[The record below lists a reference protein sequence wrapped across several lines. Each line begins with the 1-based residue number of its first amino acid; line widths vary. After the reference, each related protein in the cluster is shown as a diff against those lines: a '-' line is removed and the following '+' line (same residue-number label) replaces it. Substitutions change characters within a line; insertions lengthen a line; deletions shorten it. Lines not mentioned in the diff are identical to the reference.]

1 MIARAG
7 LLLLMLAGILD
18 VSARAADRAVITPHG
33 ALAIT
38 LPADL
43 LRKKEVKDHLT
54 SGLTTVFLVA
64 TTARD
69 DADNTGTTKGG
80 ARVEVRFALWEEQYV
95 VTVIGPTGEEHTTKL
110 DSEAELERWW
120 GGSPL
125 IVSPPRRYGPRV
137 DVRVRLTMLPF
148 SSREQSDTRRWL
160 ARTLSASAGAG
171 DRTPAQSAEVLRII
185 VETSIRRRPLL
196 EREWSVRAVRE
207 GGP

>member
-7 LLLLMLAGILD
+7 LVLLLLLAGT
-18 VSARAADRAVITPHG
+18 ARAADRAVITPQG

-38 LPADL
+38 LPGDL

-54 SGLTTVFLVA
+54 SGLTTLFVVA

-69 DADNTGTTKGG
+69 DDADNRGTTKGG
-80 ARVEVRFALWEEQYV
+80 ARIEVRFALWEEQYV
-95 VTVIGPTGEEHTTKL
+95 VTVIGPTGEEHATKL

-120 GGSPL
+120 GGNLL

-160 ARTLSASAGAG
+160 ARTLSASADAG
-171 DRTPAQSAEVLRII
+171 DRAPAQSAEVLRIV
-185 VETSIRRRPLL
+185 VETSTRRRPLL
-196 EREWSVRAVRE
+196 EREWSVRAVHE
-207 GGP
+207 GRP

>member
-7 LLLLMLAGILD
+7 LVLLLLAAT
-18 VSARAADRAVITPHG
+18 ARAADRAVITPHG

-54 SGLTTVFLVA
+54 SGLTTLFVVA
-64 TTARD
+64 TAARD
-69 DADNTGTTKGG
+69 GAGTTKGG
-80 ARVEVRFALWEEQYV
+80 ARIEVRFALWEEQYI
-95 VTVIGPTGEEHTTKL
+95 VTVIGPTGEEHTTKF

-125 IVSPPRRYGPRV
+125 MVSPPRRYGPQV

-160 ARTLSASAGAG
+160 ARTLSASADAG
-171 DRTPAQSAEVLRII
+171 DRAPAQSAEVLRII

-196 EREWSVRAVRE
+196 EREWSVRAVHE
-207 GGP
+207 GKQ

>member
-7 LLLLMLAGILD
+7 LVLLLLAGT
-18 VSARAADRAVITPHG
+18 ARAADRAVITPQG
-33 ALAIT
+33 ALAVT

-54 SGLTTVFLVA
+54 SGLTTLFVVA

-69 DADNTGTTKGG
+69 DDAGHTGTTRGG

-95 VTVIGPTGEEHTTKL
+95 VTVIGPTGEEQTTKL

-120 GGSPL
+120 SGNLLP
-125 IVSPPRRYGPRV
+125 VSPPRRYGPRV

-160 ARTLSASAGAG
+160 ARTLSASADAG
-171 DRTPAQSAEVLRII
+171 DRAPAQSAEVLRIV
-185 VETSIRRRPLL
+185 VETSTRRRPLL
-196 EREWSVRAVRE
+196 EREWSVRAVHEER
-207 GGP
+207 P